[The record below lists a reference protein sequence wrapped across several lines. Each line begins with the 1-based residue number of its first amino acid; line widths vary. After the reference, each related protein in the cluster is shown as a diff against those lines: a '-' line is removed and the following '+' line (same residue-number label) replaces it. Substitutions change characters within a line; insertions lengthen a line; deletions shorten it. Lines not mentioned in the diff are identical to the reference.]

1 MQIPVLI
8 LSTNFALGR
17 PSKRSF
23 IYIFQFSKK
32 KTLQQVMLIKAILF
46 ELSSRKFLKIFK

>member
-8 LSTNFALGR
+8 LLTNFALGR
-17 PSKRSF
+17 PSKSSF

-32 KTLQQVMLIKAILF
+32 TLQQVTLIKAISF